1 MERSIFRNL
10 SPLDHRYYLANQEL
24 FDELSRYLSEEA
36 VIRAVVTVEA
46 EYLRLLVRRVGIPD
60 RDHGTDTAGPTG
72 SEADASTDTNS
83 LLDRIRDLE
92 SQVTPEEV
100 YEEEATTHHNVRAV
114 VNVMKRKVP
123 AEIAPLV
130 HLGATSVDMLDT
142 AASLRYR
149 DAVRSVVLPL
159 LLSLEEGLIDLAE
172 RHAETAQIGRT
183 HGQHAVPTTFG
194 YAMSEY
200 VARLGSAV
208 QQIDARS
215 TALRGKLSGA
225 VGGYN
230 ATSVVTADPIAL
242 EAELMDRL
250 GLTPAEH
257 ATQIVPPEPLLRLLL
272 EINMAFGIIANLA
285 DDLRNLQRSEIAEVR
300 ESFCSSQVGSSTMP
314 QKRNPWN
321 SEHVKSLWKAFAPRV
336 QSFFMDQV
344 SEHQRDLTNSASGR
358 FVAEYIA
365 GFIAAA
371 ERMRRVIGALTVDGE
386 RMRANIA
393 ASDATLAEAV
403 YIALAL
409 AGDADAHETIRRLT
423 LRAEEQGVSF
433 RQALQDDVDVYG
445 RVAEILE
452 AREISA
458 EALFADPAAYRGRAV
473 ERTRSIA
480 ERYRRI
486 VQIKRGEL
494 TPGPARPPERGGPG
508 ASTGADRTSGRGGA
522 TPRQE

>member
-24 FDELSRYLSEEA
+24 FDELSDHLSEEA
-36 VIRAVVTVEA
+36 VIRSVVTVEA
-46 EYLRLLVRRVGIPD
+46 EYLRLLVRRVGKTEAT
-60 RDHGTDTAGPTG
+60 HGDTHAESGP
-72 SEADASTDTNS
+72 SASQ

-100 YEEEATTHHNVRAV
+100 YEEEAKTHHNVRAV

-123 AEIAPLV
+123 REIAPLV

-142 AASLRYR
+142 AASIRYR
-149 DAVRSVVLPL
+149 NAVRTVILPL
-159 LLSLEEGLIDLAE
+159 LLSLEEGLIDLAQ
-172 RHAETAQIGRT
+172 RHAETPQIGRT

-194 YAMSEY
+194 FALSEY
-200 VARLGSAV
+200 VARLGSAI

-225 VGGYN
+225 IGGYN
-230 ATSVVTADPIAL
+230 ATTVVTADPIGL

-285 DDLRNLQRSEIAEVR
+285 DDLRNLQRSEIAELR
-300 ESFCSSQVGSSTMP
+300 EDFASSQVGSSTMP

-336 QSFFMDQV
+336 QSFFLDQI

-365 GFIAAA
+365 GFVAAV
-371 ERMRRVIGALTVDGE
+371 ERMRRVVGALHVDAE

-409 AGDADAHETIRRLT
+409 AGDSDAHETIRRLT
-423 LRAEEQGVSF
+423 LHAEERGLSF
-433 RQALQDDVDVYG
+433 SRALQDHVDVYG
-445 RVAEILE
+445 RISEVLA
-452 AREISA
+452 ARDINA
-458 EALFADPAAYRGRAV
+458 EALLADPTAYRGHAV
-473 ERTRSIA
+473 ERTRSIT
-480 ERYRRI
+480 ERYRHI

-494 TPGPARPPERGGPG
+494 SPGPRE
-508 ASTGADRTSGRGGA
+508 
-522 TPRQE
+522 